1 MKYHGPKYYGPT
13 TVSVVFRMVLAC
25 VLLVTVGSV
34 SLSGQGSGDT
44 KSGDTKSGDTKS
56 GDQKTTQKFS
66 ASAIQIEPTDPGDVP
81 MPPEFRMAVYENLIT
96 QIEKTGKFQHV
107 YRSGDKDAASAPDLV
122 TLHTMA
128 KSFNK
133 GSQKKREVTTVSGAT
148 SMVLNVHITDH
159 AGQPIVDR
167 DVRGKVRFM
176 GENLRATYDFSK
188 KVAKIVNDTF

>member
-1 MKYHGPKYYGPT
+1 LKYPGRKYHGPT

-44 KSGDTKSGDTKS
+44 KSGDTKSSDTKS
-56 GDQKTTQKFS
+56 TQKFS
-66 ASAIQIEPTDPGDVP
+66 ASAIQVEPTDPGDVP

-122 TLHTMA
+122 TLHTTA
-128 KSFNK
+128 RSFNK
-133 GSQKKREVTTVSGAT
+133 GSQRKREVTTVSGAT
-148 SMVLNVHITDH
+148 SLVLNVHITDH

-188 KVAKIVNDTF
+188 KVANIVRVTF